1 MTMKILTTMQCQER
15 STTPREETYIL
26 MGMMAGDRWFS
37 LEDLGSGDK
46 ARVGFGAVAGGSR
59 G

>member
-1 MTMKILTTMQCQER
+1 
-15 STTPREETYIL
+15 
-26 MGMMAGDRWFS
+26 MGMMDKSAGNSRDARGESGLSGDRWFS